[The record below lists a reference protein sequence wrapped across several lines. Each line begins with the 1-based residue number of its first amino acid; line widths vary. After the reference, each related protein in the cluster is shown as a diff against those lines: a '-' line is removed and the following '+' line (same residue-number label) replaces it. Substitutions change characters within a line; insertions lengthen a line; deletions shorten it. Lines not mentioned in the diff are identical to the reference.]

1 MALSRALV
9 RAGIAVLCLIG
20 VLGCA
25 GERTYRGTYFSNF
38 ENSML
43 ALDGGDE
50 ALCVRSPDLEDRLVS
65 PHESVRANVVVRGRL
80 VRRNHSGGLGACRG
94 VLLVTEVIEVTQVRR
109 QPE

>member
-9 RAGIAVLCLIG
+9 RAGIAVLGLIG

-43 ALDGGDE
+43 ALDGGAE
-50 ALCVRSPDLEDRLVS
+50 AR
-65 PHESVRANVVVRGRL
+65 
-80 VRRNHSGGLGACRG
+80 
-94 VLLVTEVIEVTQVRR
+94 
-109 QPE
+109 